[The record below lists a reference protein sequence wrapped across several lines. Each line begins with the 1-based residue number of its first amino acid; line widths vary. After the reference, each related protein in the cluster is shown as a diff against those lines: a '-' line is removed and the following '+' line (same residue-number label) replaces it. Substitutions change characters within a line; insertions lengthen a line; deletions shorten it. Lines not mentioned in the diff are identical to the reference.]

1 VKGQGIQMNKIVGLA
16 LLSIFLGSVLV
27 GVLPLATSAA
37 MTYPIMFGSTSTS
50 MIFTDPATNIIPYYN
65 GILPG
70 GIVNLFIQNTTN
82 LDSLKALGQFE
93 NDVNIT
99 LYAQNGSMIAT
110 TTLHQAL
117 STAVPS
123 NSSNITYYSPSLGA
137 VLLVLNAT
145 ESTYVTESYKEF
157 VGEIP
162 NAGTFVYELNGT
174 QVTKVTSINEIA
186 LPNIFDPAKISIGDI
201 IVIYYN
207 GAAYTFGVGAKNT
220 IIGLENGLQEAG
232 FMPKSSYTEFAGR
245 QNGSIIVSDMSAYY
259 ATYYTNSHY
268 DKLYLNLTYTPPYPE
283 TVYFKVVNS
292 TYNTTNVKVYSQ
304 SGKLIYQ
311 PGVVSNLTKYPLA
324 ITALFKSTAFEN
336 VSEVTGYVG
345 TVSTTPNSNSTTYA
359 SYPTDNFNSTPP
371 TANNISTVITV
382 NDNATLL
389 TTGDASGTEHLM
401 NVTIYFSKVTLNNIS
416 ALNLTITPNYPYLYD
431 KVNVTIEA
439 TASLTKSG
447 NVYTMSFST
456 YSIEDNKKTGFGS
469 SILELQAVGYS
480 STGNYPLPIL
490 INATGIGY
498 IALVDFGIW
507 ANYTVVTVGGYD
519 QYNIPFSNV
528 YPFRAVIIP
537 PEFSHILNDS
547 TINSFSPFCLG
558 QEYIAVKAIDD
569 VLYTNATANPINSP
583 TVNGLYDMNVPPV
596 YNSTGYHIYVYTNG
610 KLVNS
615 LSGLFT
621 LPQPPSIKPINVTIY
636 NSTSKQYE
644 TKTVNVITNTTPFY
658 YLNLSMQLSPT
669 SSITVTPTQSQLDG
683 ISYVS
688 GISVSIPPSELANTK
703 IVISYVDSDY
713 AVYYYFNNT
722 KGYELNYTI
731 TFNGSAVPSLATP
744 HAVPIYANY
753 YNVSIKDGFYSG
765 PLGSIL
771 KLSTTSV
778 EPAVYLFYPGA
789 TQGIYVGN
797 LTNITVTFAN
807 GTSVNIH
814 LTNNNLSS
822 IIPNLELSE
831 DTSCSGVFTTEISIP
846 GLESVLH
853 VTGQQLNG
861 STVKISYMD
870 NITGKTV
877 TNSTLLYLNTTLQK
891 PVHNGTVDFI
901 ITTIKEVSITQ
912 VEVGRIPLYVLTQ
925 PEINITDPSYA
936 QTNPTS
942 ITYLTTNQ
950 VTITSTDGYKVT
962 IMYNSTTDTT
972 NATVYML
979 NTTTGKYMYMM
990 SQKVSGDALP
1000 LIPRYSVAAP
1010 YYIGS
1015 PLNIE
1020 FTPGST
1026 TNPYPNMSIVSNGI
1040 TLNLGLP
1047 VQDFVAPQIRL
1058 QNGTVVNETVNSTV
1072 TVQVSDGI
1080 GDHFSAIVYITP
1092 ASEAPLRIS
1101 PDGVYV
1107 PHNPALY
1114 NGTMGNMSET
1124 FVYGQ
1129 PVQITSGNL
1138 VLDLNVTP
1146 VIKYPFFV
1154 YMQGEVHEG
1163 YNASISSA
1171 VLGVATGFTYDPF
1184 FAPGV
1189 SLPVSLN
1196 LGGISGLTS
1205 GHTYTV
1211 YVQAYSY
1218 PGGPVMSEYP
1228 ITLEFANVTYV

>member
-1 VKGQGIQMNKIVGLA
+1 MNKIVGLA
-16 LLSIFLGSVLV
+16 LLSIFLGSVIV

-37 MTYPIMFGSTSTS
+37 ITYPIMFGSTSES
-50 MIFTDPATNIIPYYN
+50 IIYTDPATNIIPYYN

-70 GIVNLFIQNTTN
+70 GIVNLLIKNTTN
-82 LDSLKALGQFE
+82 LDSLTALENFE
-93 NDVNIT
+93 KEVNIT
-99 LYAQNGSMIAT
+99 LYSQSGSMIST
-110 TTLHQAL
+110 TTLYKVL
-117 STAVPS
+117 SSAMPPY
-123 NSSNITYYSPSLGA
+123 SSNITYYSPNIGA

-145 ESTYVTESYKEF
+145 ESTTITEPYKEY

-162 NAGTFVYELNGT
+162 NAGTFIYALNGT
-174 QVTKVTSINEIA
+174 KVSKVTSVNEIA
-186 LPNIFDPAKISIGDI
+186 LPNIFDPAKIAIGDI
-201 IVIYYN
+201 IIINYTGVT
-207 GAAYTFGVGAKNT
+207 YTFGVGAKNT

-232 FMPKSSYTEFAGR
+232 FMPPSSYTLFAGR

-259 ATYYTNSHY
+259 ATYYSPEHY

-283 TVYFKVVNS
+283 TVYFKVVK
-292 TYNTTNVKVYSQ
+292 NTTNTTFVKVYSQ
-304 SGKLIYQ
+304 NGKLIYE
-311 PGVVSNLTKYPLA
+311 PGPHGINNLTMYPLA
-324 ITALFKSTAFEN
+324 LTGLFKSIAFEN
-336 VSEVTGYVG
+336 VSQVTGYVG

-371 TANNISTVITV
+371 TVNNISTVITV

-389 TTGDASGTEHLM
+389 TTGYASGTE
-401 NVTIYFSKVTLNNIS
+401 NIFNATIYFSQVPVNTIY
-416 ALNLTITPNYPYLYD
+416 ALNLTITPNYPYLYN
-431 KVNVTIEA
+431 KVNVTVEA

-447 NVYTMSFST
+447 SFYTMSFST
-456 YSIEDNKKTGFGS
+456 YAIEGKMKPGFGS
-469 SILELQAVGYS
+469 SILVLQAVGYH
-480 STGNYPLPIL
+480 STGNYPLPITV
-490 INATGIGY
+490 NVTGIGY

-528 YPFRAVIIP
+528 YPFRAVVIP
-537 PEFSHILNDS
+537 PEFVYILNDS
-547 TINSFSPFCLG
+547 TVNSFSPFCLG

-583 TVNGLYDMNVPPV
+583 TINGLYDMNVPPV
-596 YNSTGYHIYVYTNG
+596 YNSTGYHIYIYTNG

-621 LPQPPSIKPINVTIY
+621 LPHQPSIKPISVTIY
-636 NSTSKQYE
+636 NSTTKTYE
-644 TKTVNVITNTTPFY
+644 TKTVNAITNTTPFY
-658 YLNLSMQLSPT
+658 YLNLSMKLSPT
-669 SSITVTPTQSQLDG
+669 SSIKVTPTYSQLEG
-683 ISYVS
+683 INYVS
-688 GISVSIPPSELANTK
+688 GISVSIPPSKLANTK

-722 KGYELNYTI
+722 KAYELNYTI
-731 TFNGSAVPSLATP
+731 TFNSSAVPSLLTP
-744 HAVPIYANY
+744 KAVQISSNY

-771 KLSTTSV
+771 KLSTTTV
-778 EPAVYLFYPGA
+778 EPTVYLYYPGA

-807 GTSVNIH
+807 GTTVNIP
-814 LTNNNLSS
+814 LTNKNLTA

-831 DTSCSGVFTTEISIP
+831 DTSCSGIFTTSISIP

-861 STVKISYMD
+861 SIVKISYMD

-877 TNSTLLYLNTTLQK
+877 TNSTLLYLETTLQK
-891 PVHNGTVDFI
+891 PVHNGTVDFV
-901 ITTIKEVSITQ
+901 ITTIKEVTITQ
-912 VEVGRIPLYVLTQ
+912 VEVGRIPLYVVTQ

-936 QTNPTS
+936 QTSPTS

-950 VTITSTDGYKVT
+950 VNITSTDGYSVIIT
-962 IMYNSTTDTT
+962 YNSTTGMTT
-972 NATVYML
+972 ANVYKLNA
-979 NTTTGKYMYMM
+979 TTGKYMYIM
-990 SQKVSGDALP
+990 SQSVTGDALP
-1000 LIPRYSVAAP
+1000 TIPRFSVAVP

-1020 FTPGST
+1020 FTPGSIS
-1026 TNPYPNMSIVSNGI
+1026 NPYPNMSIVSNGI

-1080 GDHFSAIVYITP
+1080 GDHFSAVVYITP

-1101 PDGVYV
+1101 PSGVYV
-1107 PHNPALY
+1107 PHNPSLY
-1114 NGTMGNMSET
+1114 NGTIANMSQT
-1124 FVYGQ
+1124 FVYSS
-1129 PVQITSGNL
+1129 PIKITSGNL
-1138 VLDLNVTP
+1138 VLNLNVTP

-1154 YMQGEVHEG
+1154 YMEGEVHEG
-1163 YNASISSA
+1163 YNATTSSA
-1171 VLGVATGFTYDPF
+1171 VLGIATGFTYDPF

-1196 LGGISGLTS
+1196 LGGITGLAP